1 MHAACKELGNKGQS
15 ESSRLQGEGQG
26 YKVKVTGYKG
36 EACRYWL
43 T

>member
-1 MHAACKELGNKGQS
+1 MHAACKEPGNKGQS
-15 ESSRLQGEGQG
+15 ERSRLQGEGQG
-26 YKVKVTGYKG
+26 YKGTGYRG